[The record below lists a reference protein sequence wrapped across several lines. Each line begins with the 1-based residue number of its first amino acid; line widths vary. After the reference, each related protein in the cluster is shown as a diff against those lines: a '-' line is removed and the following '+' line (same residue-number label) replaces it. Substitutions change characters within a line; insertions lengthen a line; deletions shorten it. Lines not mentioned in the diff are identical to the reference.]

1 MTSKT
6 VSKLLWFLLIV
17 VGLTV
22 FLFATLSLFLSFQ
35 WALMKVNG
43 DIPENVFYSQMS
55 ILGFS
60 LFDGFIIA
68 LATCHLKEVNVD
80 DYNS

>member
-6 VSKLLWFLLIV
+6 ISKLLWFLLIV
-17 VGLTV
+17 VGLTA

-43 DIPENVFYSQMS
+43 NIPENVFYSQTS

-68 LATCHLKEVNVD
+68 LAICRLKEVNAD
-80 DYNS
+80 DHTP